1 MKDKRNIN
9 LDLIRLIAVTSVI
22 SIHFFLNNGFYNEP
36 INNSKMIIM
45 LYLRTFF
52 MICVPLFII
61 LTGYLMSKKELSK
74 KYYLKIEKTIFTY
87 IVASILCILYKII
100 FLNKEYTIF
109 NIIGL
114 ITSFSGCGYA
124 WYVNMYLGLYLLI
137 PFLNLIYNNL
147 KNKKEKHL
155 LLITLILLTIFPS
168 FINIKY
174 KILPNWWTNIYPITY
189 YYIGA
194 YLREYKINI
203 KTFKNFLLII
213 LSVIIFG
220 TISLYF
226 SYNKTFVWNS
236 ITGNWNPPQSFI
248 TSILVFIFILN
259 LNLNNLPN
267 KLKNIIYKISN
278 RSFGIYLVS
287 YIFDD
292 FFYSYLNKYITSI
305 SNKLYYFPLMIIL
318 VFMYSYILS
327 TLIDHFKT
335 LLIKLKL
342 LIIKIIKNKQKKEDE
357 L

>member
-1 MKDKRNIN
+1 MKNKRNIN
-9 LDLIRLIAVTSVI
+9 LDLIRCIAVISVI
-22 SIHFFLNNGFYNEP
+22 SVHFFLNNGFYNEP

-52 MICVPLFII
+52 MICVPIFII
-61 LTGYLMSKKELSK
+61 LTGYLMSKKEISK

-87 IVASILCILYKII
+87 IIASILCILYKII

-114 ITSFSGCGYA
+114 ITSFKGSRYA

-174 KILPNWWTNIYPITY
+174 KILPSWWTNIYPITY
-189 YYIGA
+189 YFVGA

-203 KTFKNFLLII
+203 KPFKNLILII

-226 SYNKTFVWNS
+226 SYNRTFISNS
-236 ITGNWNPPQSFI
+236 ITSGWNTPQSFI
-248 TSILVFIFILN
+248 ITTLVFIFLIN
-259 LNLNNLPN
+259 INLNNLPN

-292 FFYSYLNKYITSI
+292 FFYSYLNKYIKNTPD
-305 SNKLYYFPLMIIL
+305 KLYYFILIIIIVL
-318 VFMYSYILS
+318 IYSYILS
-327 TLIDHFKT
+327 TLIDHFKN